1 MQQRSGPYGPPSQNQ
16 LLLISV
22 HSFIVFHTWSVEMT
36 CSDWSIVAFWFY
48 LCITLSLL
56 RGFGFFFLI
65 ILLFFSLTKEQHW
78 QEWGRS
84 AQVQVSSRVHTS
96 GTVCFPQ
103 WFPKGRNNSLIQAT
117 LLVGLPDF
125 MLLFLYLPI
134 ACTKRVYGFFFQ
146 QMKYSIKQWTF
157 HNIR

>member
-56 RGFGFFFLI
+56 RGFGFFFNHFT
-65 ILLFFSLTKEQHW
+65 FFFFNQ
-78 QEWGRS
+78 R
-84 AQVQVSSRVHTS
+84 
-96 GTVCFPQ
+96 
-103 WFPKGRNNSLIQAT
+103 AT
-117 LLVGLPDF
+117 LARMGQKCTSTSFQQSTHFWNCVFSSVVSQRQEQFPHSGYTVGQVARFHAVVSLPTYS
-125 MLLFLYLPI
+125 LHQRSLWI
-134 ACTKRVYGFFFQ
+134 FFQ